1 MPIVLAWQLLLL
13 IIHDLNQTNDERI
26 HMLKEL
32 NQKFKKSVLVF
43 HACQVEIKHCLIHN
57 TCRDRS
63 SFNKILTLETKA
75 FFTII
80 SDFFK

>member
-43 HACQVEIKHCLIHN
+43 HACQVEIKHCV
-57 TCRDRS
+57 
-63 SFNKILTLETKA
+63 
-75 FFTII
+75 
-80 SDFFK
+80 